1 MSRSGP
7 TADADTALS
16 ILTRLQQGVPPEPD
30 DVPYVRVGREN
41 EEDRLCDKPTEGL
54 QSVKR
59 GSGQIFFVL
68 GDFGYGKSFFIN
80 LIAHRATQMNM
91 VRSRFDIQDIQD
103 IASKDEL
110 YTSIVRN
117 LRYPDQPGEGL
128 VPLLR
133 QFCEDVD
140 RSQFDDVATRNGFYG
155 HSIYNMLSSLLDAWN
170 TGRLHVERDDTT
182 LDQGQVLTAVASY
195 LEGEDVPLEMLHAI
209 GKVGF
214 DHISKE
220 DEYEYLQ
227 HIRSLTLELEYD
239 GMVILLDE
247 AAEQLEWSPDSG
259 TTQRL
264 IDLYNKCYQQ
274 GKFDHMMFVFVGNQ
288 EKWDALI
295 EETAHQALSDRY
307 KAKRVVLDEL
317 TAEDYVDLVMRV
329 AELVSVGHD
338 RSVSLTETEAREIV
352 MDAADEYGGIS
363 ALSPRRLLL
372 SPREKE
378 DDETLVDLITGSR

>member
-1 MSRSGP
+1 MSRTGP
-7 TADADTALS
+7 SADQDTALS

-30 DVPYVRVGREN
+30 DIPYVRVGRED
-41 EEDRLCDKPTEGL
+41 EEHRLCDKPTEGL
-54 QSVKR
+54 QSVQR

-80 LIAHRATQMNM
+80 LLAHRATEMNM

-103 IASKDEL
+103 IASKNEL

-133 QFCEDVD
+133 QFCEEVD
-140 RSQFDDVATRNGFYG
+140 RSDFDRVATQRGFYG
-155 HSIYNMLSSLLDAWN
+155 HSIYNMLSRLLDAWE
-170 TGRLHVERDDTT
+170 TGRLRVERDDIT
-182 LDQGQVLTAVASY
+182 LDQSQVLTAVASY
-195 LEGEDVPLEMLHAI
+195 LQGEDVPLEMLHAI

-220 DEYEYLQ
+220 DQYEYLQ
-227 HIRSLTLELEYD
+227 HIRSLVRELGYE
-239 GMVILLDE
+239 GVVVLLDE

-288 EKWDALI
+288 EKWDSLI
-295 EETAHQALSDRY
+295 EETGHQALSDRY
-307 KAKRVVLDEL
+307 GAKKVVLKEL
-317 TAEDYVDLVMRV
+317 SEEDYVDLVMRV
-329 AELVSVGHD
+329 GELVTIGYD
-338 RSVSLTETEAREIV
+338 RSVSFTEGDARGV
-352 MDAADEYGGIS
+352 VTRAADEYGGIS
-363 ALSPRRLLL
+363 ALSPRRILL
-372 SPREKE
+372 SPRGT
-378 DDETLVDLITGSR
+378 DDHTTLVDLITGSP